1 MKNAYT
7 ILFFLVIS
15 SISNKVQAQVEKGDA
30 NVGFNMFIST
40 ITGVDQDNA
49 NGTMFL
55 SYQKYVTNNVSLGFG
70 PLFSWSASGDS
81 YSSTTGLNAFLN
93 FSLLTSGGKTLPY
106 LGAQYSA
113 LFSYSETDGASSF
126 SYTETRSGAVGGN
139 AGVKF
144 FFNEYANLDLNLSYT
159 SIIASSFDNGNGFEE
174 IDAEGGILQF
184 TVGIGVI
191 IAKK

>member
-1 MKNAYT
+1 MKKFYT
-7 ILFFLVIS
+7 ILFIAALATL
-15 SISNKVQAQVEKGDA
+15 SNKVNAQVEKGDA

-55 SYQKYVTNNVSLGFG
+55 SYQKYVTNSVSLGFG
-70 PLFSWSASGDS
+70 PLFSWSTSGDS

-93 FSLLTSGGKTLPY
+93 YSILTSGGKTLPY

-113 LFSYSETDGASSF
+113 LFSYSETDGATSF

-159 SIIASSFDNGNGFEE
+159 TIIAASFDNGNGFEE